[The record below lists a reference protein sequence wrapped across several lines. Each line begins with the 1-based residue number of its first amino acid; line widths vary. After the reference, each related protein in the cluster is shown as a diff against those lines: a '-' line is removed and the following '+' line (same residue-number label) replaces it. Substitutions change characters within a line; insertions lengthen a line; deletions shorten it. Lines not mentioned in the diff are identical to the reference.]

1 MIINSKFNTGN
12 RVWVVQE
19 INKAI
24 NIYSDTIEEISV
36 VYTNK
41 GNKIKYWLKNSCE
54 SFDEK
59 EIIDYEDE
67 EKLIS
72 MIKDLDNKIIIEE
85 LVEGD

>member
-19 INKAI
+19 RNKAI

-41 GNKIKYWLKNSCE
+41 GNKIKYWLKNSYE
-54 SFDEK
+54 YFDEK
-59 EIIDYEDE
+59 EIINYEDK

-72 MIKDLDNKIIIEE
+72 MIKDLDNKIITEE
-85 LVEGD
+85 LMEGD